1 MERARPLSTGQIVRT
16 RCDVL
21 IVGGG
26 PAGSTC
32 AWQLRRA
39 GLDVVV
45 IDRATFP
52 RDKPCAGWITPRVID
67 ALELSVDDYRRERVF
82 QPIHTFRTG
91 VMNGRSVDTTFAE
104 PVSFGICRR
113 EFDDYLLKRS
123 GARVIDGT
131 AVSAVERRGANWIVN
146 GEIEA
151 PMLVGAGG
159 HFCPIAQRLGAQIS
173 DESIVAAQEI
183 EITMTPEEAEACPV
197 APGLPEL
204 LFCDDVRGY
213 GWIFRKQNVLNIGLG
228 REDRHRLHAHAESFV
243 ADHVAP
249 AAVPLPD
256 RIRWKGHAYLVRP
269 SSTRRIV
276 DDGVLLIGDAAGLAY
291 AYSGEGI
298 RPAIESALLAVTTI
312 LEARGRYDAAHLSS
326 YVERLEAHHPR
337 AESTLTRLL
346 PSRLKA
352 RLARWLLDQPWFARR
367 VVIESWFLGT

>member
-1 MERARPLSTGQIVRT
+1 MT

-32 AWQLRRA
+32 AWQLQRA
-39 GLDVVV
+39 GLDVAI

-67 ALELSVDDYRRERVF
+67 ALELPVDDYRRERVF
-82 QPIHTFRTG
+82 QPIQRFRTQ
-91 VMNGRSVDTTFAE
+91 VMSGRSIDTAFAE

-123 GARVIDGT
+123 GARVMDGT
-131 AVSAVERRGANWIVN
+131 AVAAVERRGANWVVN

-159 HFCPIAQRLGAQIS
+159 HFCPIAQRLGATIS
-173 DESIVAAQEI
+173 DERIVAAQEI
-183 EITMTPEEAEACPV
+183 EIAMTPEEAAACPV

-204 LFCDDVRGY
+204 FFCDDVRGY

-228 REDRHRLHAHAESFV
+228 REDRQRLHAHTATFV

-269 SSTRRIV
+269 SSSRRII

-298 RPAIESALLAVTTI
+298 RPAIESALLAATTI
-312 LEARGRYDAAHLSS
+312 LDARGVYDAAHLSS

-337 AESTLTRLL
+337 AESRLTRLL

-352 RLARWLLDQPWFARR
+352 RVARWLFDQPWFARR
-367 VVIESWFLGT
+367 VVIESWFLGHNA